1 MPRGRYTESQD
12 GVMRIT
18 LRAEI
23 RVDRKEHEELA
34 ALASHL
40 GISTRELLD
49 RCLRNGLQEEKDIA
63 SGGTPRKESNA

>member
-18 LRAEI
+18 LRGEI
-23 RVDRKEHEELA
+23 RVDRKEHDRLA

-40 GISTRELLD
+40 GLSVKDLLD
-49 RCLRNGLQEEKDIA
+49 RCLREGLRDEMDIA
-63 SGGTPRKESNA
+63 SGGEKR